1 MGIGSWESTVIK
13 STDLGILPPLSCG
26 GWDSLLETLDLKP
39 LCLTWPPQ
47 KTQLIKTSCLPL
59 YLLESE
65 LTTLCHHQL
74 IKDNE
79 ESNSPKGFCCSSLA
93 FNIWVFLKFW
103 TRGGH
108 WGQWRGG
115 LPQGTLFILP
125 STGDKSFPIAFLW
138 GLFMPLLR
146 HFKNS
151 GNPLKSTVRSK
162 AGHMAL
168 KALFQKTETCLP
180 FDLACVFTILAP
192 AQCGNS

>member
-1 MGIGSWESTVIK
+1 MLLLLLFRVSGGNEALTTFEPIGIRHTVTMGIGSWESTVIK

-108 WGQWRGG
+108 
-115 LPQGTLFILP
+115 
-125 STGDKSFPIAFLW
+125 
-138 GLFMPLLR
+138 
-146 HFKNS
+146 
-151 GNPLKSTVRSK
+151 
-162 AGHMAL
+162 
-168 KALFQKTETCLP
+168 
-180 FDLACVFTILAP
+180 
-192 AQCGNS
+192 